1 MSEVMTV
8 VTAASSGSFDETVL
22 SQVSRVLDEAGH
34 KVRIHRLGRSSDS
47 DGPLETALETPVGT
61 LVIAGGDGTIHH
73 VLSDLD
79 AMGSLSP
86 AEPIGLLPM
95 GTGNDMARGL
105 GLPLDP
111 VDAARVLLDCRPRPM
126 DVLVDGDG
134 GLVVNAAHAG
144 AGAEASERGQAFKPV
159 LGALGYAIGAALAGM
174 RRSGWPIRVDVDG
187 RTLTSTEGELLMVG
201 LAVGRT
207 IGGGTPLAPEAD
219 PGDGLADVVVVS
231 ATGPLER
238 ADFARRLRQGTQE
251 ERDDVLVARG
261 SRVTVDGGQAPLNV
275 DGELLGPV
283 GTRTWT
289 VRPGAWSVLVPAA
302 G

>member
-159 LGALGYAIGAALAGM
+159 LGPLGYAVGAALTGM
-174 RRSGWPIRVDVDG
+174 RRSGWSMRVDVDG
-187 RTLTSTEGELLMVG
+187 RPLTSPDGELLMVG

-207 IGGGTPLAPEAD
+207 IGGGTPLAPDAD

-238 ADFARRLRQGTQE
+238 ADFARRLSQGTQD
-251 ERDDVLVARG
+251 ERDDVLVTRG
-261 SRVTVDGGQAPLNV
+261 SRVTVAGGQAPLNV

-289 VRPGAWSVLVPAA
+289 VRPQAWSVRVPVPD
-302 G
+302 